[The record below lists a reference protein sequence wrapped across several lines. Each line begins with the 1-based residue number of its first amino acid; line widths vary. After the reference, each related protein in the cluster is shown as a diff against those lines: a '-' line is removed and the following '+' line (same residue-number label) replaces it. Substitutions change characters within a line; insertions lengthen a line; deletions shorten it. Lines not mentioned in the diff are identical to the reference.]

1 MDPQPGAEH
10 VEELVLLHLDGGVE
24 DDAAGEVGVRVD
36 VDVEGLGD
44 GGISPLLIE
53 TATVINLGSDP
64 SRPLVVTVTAPTADE
79 AEALGRDVI
88 DALEPRVGGGDRR
101 C

>member
-1 MDPQPGAEH
+1 M
-10 VEELVLLHLDGGVE
+10 
-24 DDAAGEVGVRVD
+24 
-36 VDVEGLGD
+36 
-44 GGISPLLIE
+44 
-53 TATVINLGSDP
+53 INLGSDP

-101 C
+101 LELHSVVSAGSPVGGSVQVALDGAR